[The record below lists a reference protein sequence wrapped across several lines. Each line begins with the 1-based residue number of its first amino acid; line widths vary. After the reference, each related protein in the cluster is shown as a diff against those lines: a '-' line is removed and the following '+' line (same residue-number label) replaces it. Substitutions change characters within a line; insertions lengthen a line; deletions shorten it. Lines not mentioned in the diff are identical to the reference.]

1 MNLLWCKFFIFF
13 FVFFKGVKAVDKR
26 DGAGAHNW
34 GSVKDTIEE
43 GNTTKTVE
51 ENGNAANTAEKNEE
65 SGNEQATEQTPVEEE
80 VKELTLDEWKAQ
92 QQQRAK
98 PQFNIRKAGEG

>member
-1 MNLLWCKFFIFF
+1 MFFSFQ
-13 FVFFKGVKAVDKR
+13 GVKAVDKR

-43 GNTTKTVE
+43 GNTKNVE
-51 ENGNAANTAEKNEE
+51 ENGNATDKNEE
-65 SGNEQATEQTPVEEE
+65 SGNEQAAEQTPVEEE